1 MFAIVA
7 GATALVYETI
17 HQLQRCSRP
26 KDEQPPEKVGSIV
39 RTNTAAGQRDAAAT
53 NGSTPAEL
61 EPLRESHDS
70 QDDSHDTKENS
81 QHSNDDSQGKNTA
94 SQETV

>member
-26 KDEQPPEKVGSIV
+26 KDEQPPENVGSIV
-39 RTNTAAGQRDAAAT
+39 RTTTAVGQRDAAAT

-61 EPLRESHDS
+61 EPLRES
-70 QDDSHDTKENS
+70 QDDSHDTKDSS
-81 QHSNDDSQGKNTA
+81 QDSKDGSQGKNTA